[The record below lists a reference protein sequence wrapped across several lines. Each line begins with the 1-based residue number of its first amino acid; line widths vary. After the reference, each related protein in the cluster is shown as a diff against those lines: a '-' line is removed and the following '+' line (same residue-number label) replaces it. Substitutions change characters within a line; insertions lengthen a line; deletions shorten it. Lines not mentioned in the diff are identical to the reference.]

1 MCEPGRGKKSIIFSF
16 ILSVSLLFIQPS
28 LLETVSLPNSFFSSL
43 EGRTWGQIIC
53 GDGRGPQC
61 LHFPTDFLGVWK
73 LMILN
78 TSWFFPICQ
87 TKAWKGKWPEARG
100 RGTGQGTWWG
110 DRGTSVAFS
119 SRYPNPTET
128 GVNANARWIN
138 IPEVVG
144 G

>member
-1 MCEPGRGKKSIIFSF
+1 MCEPGRGTKSIIFSF
-16 ILSVSLLFIQPS
+16 ILPVPLLFAQSS
-28 LLETVSLPNSFFSSL
+28 LPETVSLPNSFFSSL
-43 EGRTWGQIIC
+43 EGRTLGQIIC
-53 GDGRGPQC
+53 GDGRGPLC

-78 TSWFFPICQ
+78 TSWFFPVCQ

-100 RGTGQGTWWG
+100 RGTGRGRG
-110 DRGTSVAFS
+110 DRRASIAFS
-119 SRYPNPTET
+119 SPYPNPAET
-128 GVNANARWIN
+128 GVNANARRMS